1 MFDPQVWRYAD
12 PMAEPRRPRASLSR
26 DSILDAAIELLDR
39 DGVAGLTLRGLATEL
54 GGGLGSVYWHVAGKE
69 ALVDLAIDAVLGR
82 ALTDVEAMR
91 ADQLDP
97 KELRA
102 DGRVEAH
109 EPAVAQALTEIRR
122 ICLAVYRQ
130 LELHPWVA
138 PGLATD
144 AAVLTHSL
152 RAFDLVGRELQPL
165 DLTNAE
171 KFNTVLAL
179 LNYVTGVGADM
190 SAHHR
195 YAGDERPPEPPIEE
209 QLDAWLATA
218 PGQLPF
224 VEAMREQF
232 LTHDPYA
239 EFIGGLD
246 LILSGLRA
254 HAERAV

>member
-1 MFDPQVWRYAD
+1 
-12 PMAEPRRPRASLSR
+12 MAEPRRPRASLSR
-26 DSILDAAIELLDR
+26 DSIVDAAIELLDR
-39 DGVAGLTLRGLATEL
+39 DGVAGLTLRGLAAEL
-54 GGGLGSVYWHVAGKE
+54 GGGLGSVYWHVAGKD

-82 ALTDVEAMR
+82 ALVDVEAMR
-91 ADQLDP
+91 AGRLDP
-97 KELRA
+97 EELRA
-102 DGRVEAH
+102 EGRVEADTV
-109 EPAVAQALTEIRR
+109 AVAEALTEIRR

-152 RAFDLVGRELQPL
+152 RAFDLVGRELHAL
-165 DLTNAE
+165 GLTDAE
-171 KFNTVLAL
+171 QFHAVLAL

-195 YAGDERPPEPPIEE
+195 YVGDERPPDPPIEE
-209 QLDAWLATA
+209 QLDTWLAAA
-218 PGQLPF
+218 PGELPF

-232 LTHDPYA
+232 LGHDPYA

-246 LILSGLRA
+246 LILAGLGTRA
-254 HAERAV
+254 GRRSLVESRTLPAQPL